1 MLTWSQT
8 LPGKQAQIVYG
19 TGRSTMEAER
29 IAGLLDL
36 AEDRIAEFR
45 KETYEESFQKYLE
58 DHVLIWNM
66 ICGMEAEEPA
76 QEQVR
81 AQAADALVHGARER
95 TENIRGRSKR
105 EKLQYQLNLYMVSYV
120 LPAVIAW
127 QRRCG
132 RPEEET
138 GQITDLICGS
148 WQEAFGA
155 RIQASDH
162 ASIQAGF
169 KQKLCF
175 VTTAVCRGLRKPQ
188 DCKEIMLMKQ
198 FRDGYFSE
206 RTEGKQL
213 IQEYY
218 DIAPTIVKR
227 ISKEAAPEEKYLY
240 LWNTYIEKCVDHIE
254 NGRNEQC
261 SRLYEAMMSELKE
274 EYMVTDRQEHKNR
287 RKEHYKDE
295 QAV

>member
-1 MLTWSQT
+1 
-8 LPGKQAQIVYG
+8 
-19 TGRSTMEAER
+19 MEPDR

-36 AEDRIAEFR
+36 AEDKTAEFR
-45 KETYEESFQKYLE
+45 KETYEESFRQYLE
-58 DHVLIWNM
+58 EHILIWNM
-66 ICGMEAEEPA
+66 LCGTEADDMA
-76 QEQVR
+76 KEQIR
-81 AQAADALVHGARER
+81 ARAADALVQGARR
-95 TENIRGRSKR
+95 RFENMKGRAQKDR
-105 EKLQYQLNLYMVSYV
+105 LQYQLNLYMVSYV

-127 QRRCG
+127 QKRCG
-132 RPEEET
+132 RPKEET
-138 GQITDLICGS
+138 KQITDLICGR

-169 KQKLCF
+169 RQKLCF
-175 VTTAVCRGLRKPQ
+175 VTTAVCQGLRKPQ
-188 DCKEIMLMKQ
+188 DCKEIILMKQ

-206 RTEGKQL
+206 SAEGKQL

-227 ISKEAAPEEKYLY
+227 ISREADPEEKYRY
-240 LWNTYIEKCVDHIE
+240 LWNTYIKKCVDHIE

-261 SRLYEAMMSELKE
+261 SSLYETMMSELKE
-274 EYMVTDRQEHKNR
+274 EYMVTGRHDQEKQ
-287 RKEHYKDE
+287 RKGHHKDE

>member
-1 MLTWSQT
+1 
-8 LPGKQAQIVYG
+8 
-19 TGRSTMEAER
+19 MEPEL

-36 AEDRIAEFR
+36 AEDKIAEFR
-45 KETYEESFQKYLE
+45 KETYEESFRQYLE
-58 DHVLIWNM
+58 DHVPVWNM
-66 ICGMEAEEPA
+66 ICDTETDDRR

-81 AQAADALVHGARER
+81 TQAVDALIHSARER
-95 TENIRGRSKR
+95 TENIKGRSKR
-105 EKLQYQLNLYMVSYV
+105 EKMQYQLNLYMVSYV

-127 QRRCG
+127 QKRCN

-138 GQITDLICGS
+138 KAITDLICGS

-155 RIQASDH
+155 RIQASDY

-175 VTTAVCRGLRKPQ
+175 VTTAVCRGLQKPQ
-188 DCKEIMLMKQ
+188 DCKEIKLMKQ

-206 RTEGKQL
+206 STEGKQL

-227 ISKEAAPEEKYLY
+227 ISKEADPEEKYLY
-240 LWNTYIEKCVDHIE
+240 LWDTYIKRCVDYIE
-254 NGRNEQC
+254 NDRNEQC
-261 SRLYEAMMSELKE
+261 GCLYESMMSELKE
-274 EYMVTDRQEHKNR
+274 EYMVTHRQEHKNR
-287 RKEHYKDE
+287 GKGHYKDE